1 MRKGKNR
8 YIVEVN
14 DWGCGLMIK
23 DTQTGREIDAPDD
36 EVITLCIKEM
46 NSLAKELDTVRSV
59 AEDNQAELKATRIE
73 NARLKAQVRR
83 LEKTGDAMAKAIN
96 EPSIDPNIGWDTKYL
111 ARCWLAVKEGN
122 R

>member
-1 MRKGKNR
+1 MKKGKNR
-8 YIVEVN
+8 YVVEVN

-73 NARLKAQVRR
+73 NARLNKR
-83 LEKTGDAMAKAIN
+83 
-96 EPSIDPNIGWDTKYL
+96 L
-111 ARCWLAVKEGN
+111 ARAVEIADSLHSNMRDCYYYVPAEQEWADFRKEDGVDL
-122 R
+122 

>member
-8 YIVEVN
+8 YVVEVN

-59 AEDNQAELKATRIE
+59 AEDNKRECEATRIE
-73 NARLKAQVRR
+73 NARLKAEVEARQ
-83 LEKTGDAMAKAIN
+83 KDMN
-96 EPSIDPNIGWDTKYL
+96 EMFREI
-111 ARCWLAVKEGN
+111 KEG
-122 R
+122 REAYQRLHHLYLTAKEGKQS